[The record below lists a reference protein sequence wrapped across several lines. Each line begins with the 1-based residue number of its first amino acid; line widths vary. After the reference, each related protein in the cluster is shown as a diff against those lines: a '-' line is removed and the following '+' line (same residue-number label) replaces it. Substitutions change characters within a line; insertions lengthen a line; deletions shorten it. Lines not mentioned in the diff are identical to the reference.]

1 MTFPISG
8 PVRWKRKNS
17 MQPRKFAFAY
27 AYALRA
33 YGDSYDVFTT
43 AGVFRNVK
51 GNLVRACYGGKEIAW
66 LCEQDTRKPMQ
77 TYFYVCAGTA
87 LSFLREKGDCDLS
100 ERERRAETKRREREA
115 VSLAEQGVRR
125 LMAAVRKEREAKD
138 IPPNLLDKAVA
149 ACIV

>member
-1 MTFPISG
+1 
-8 PVRWKRKNS
+8 
-17 MQPRKFAFAY
+17 MQPRKYAFAY

-66 LCEQDTRKPMQ
+66 LSEQDTRKPMQ

-87 LSFLREKGDCDLS
+87 LSFLREKGDCDLA
-100 ERERRAETKRREREA
+100 EKERRATQKRLGREA
-115 VSLAEQGVRR
+115 AQAVELAEQGVRR